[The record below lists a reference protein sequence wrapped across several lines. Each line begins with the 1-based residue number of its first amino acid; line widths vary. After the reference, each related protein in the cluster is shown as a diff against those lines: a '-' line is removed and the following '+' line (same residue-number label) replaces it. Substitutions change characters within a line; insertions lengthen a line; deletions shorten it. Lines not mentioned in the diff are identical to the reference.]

1 LPSNFC
7 VVKKSTNEF
16 IIPFVGLNIGTHR
29 YEFKIDKSFFEG
41 VENTLIEDANVL
53 VELAFEKKETMMI
66 AEFSLSGTVATPCD
80 RCNDPM
86 EMAIHGDYR
95 IVYKFG
101 TEISEDEN
109 LIVLHPE
116 TFELDISAPIYELL
130 VISLPA
136 RKIHPEGG
144 CNEEVMGLYNKYIVN
159 ANEPDEDDEWDD
171 EDEDWDEN
179 DEDQEEYG
187 DEDDEDEEDD
197 DSDEPDNNKPIDPR
211 WSVLKNLN

>member
-1 LPSNFC
+1 
-7 VVKKSTNEF
+7 VKESTNEF
-16 IIPFVGLNIGTHR
+16 IIPFVGLKIGTHR
-29 YEFKIDKSFFEG
+29 YEFNIDKSFFEG
-41 VENTLIEDANVL
+41 VEDTLIDDANVL

-66 AEFSLSGTVATPCD
+66 AEFSLSGTVNTPCD

-86 EMAIHGDYR
+86 EVNIHGDYR

-109 LIVLHPE
+109 LIILHPE
-116 TFELDISAPIYELL
+116 TYELNISAPIYELL

-136 RKIHPEGG
+136 RKIHPEGE

-171 EDEDWDEN
+171 DDEDWDEN
-179 DEDQEEYG
+179 DEDQEENG
-187 DEDDEDEEDD
+187 NDDDEDEEDD
-197 DSDEPDNNKPIDPR
+197 DSDETDNDKPIDPR

>member
-1 LPSNFC
+1 MPSNFC

-16 IIPFVGLNIGTHR
+16 LIQFVGLKTGTHR
-29 YEFKIDKSFFEG
+29 YEFNIGKSFFDG

-66 AEFSLSGTVATPCD
+66 AEFSLSGTVTTPCD

-86 EMAIHGDYR
+86 EMAIDGEYR

-109 LIVLHPE
+109 LMILHPE
-116 TFELDISAPIYELL
+116 SYELDLSAPIYELL

-136 RKIHPEGG
+136 RRIHPEGE
-144 CNEEVMGLYNKYIVN
+144 CNEEVMDLYNKYIVN
-159 ANEPDEDDEWDD
+159 ANEPDEDDDEWDD
-171 EDEDWDEN
+171 EDDDW
-179 DEDQEEYG
+179 
-187 DEDDEDEEDD
+187 EDDEDNGEDWDDEGDDDD
-197 DSDEPDNNKPIDPR
+197 DSGDPDDDKPIDPR
-211 WSVLKNLN
+211 WSALKNLN

>member
-1 LPSNFC
+1 M
-7 VVKKSTNEF
+7 KESTNEF
-16 IIPFVGLNIGTHR
+16 IIPFVGLKIGTHR
-29 YEFKIDKSFFEG
+29 YEFNIDKSFFEG
-41 VENTLIEDANVL
+41 VEDTLIDDANVL

-66 AEFSLSGTVATPCD
+66 AEFSLSGTVNTPCD

-86 EMAIHGDYR
+86 EVNIHGDYR

-109 LIVLHPE
+109 LIILHPE
-116 TFELDISAPIYELL
+116 TYELNISAPIYELL

-136 RKIHPEGG
+136 RKIHPEGE

-171 EDEDWDEN
+171 DDEDWDEN
-179 DEDQEEYG
+179 DEDQEENG
-187 DEDDEDEEDD
+187 NDDDEDEEDD
-197 DSDEPDNNKPIDPR
+197 DSDETDNDKPIDPR

>member
-1 LPSNFC
+1 M
-7 VVKKSTNEF
+7 KESTNEF
-16 IIPFVGLNIGTHR
+16 IIPFVGLKIGTHR
-29 YEFKIDKSFFEG
+29 YEFNIDKSFFEG
-41 VENTLIEDANVL
+41 VEDTLIDDANVL
-53 VELAFEKKETMMI
+53 IELAFEKKETMMI
-66 AEFSLSGTVATPCD
+66 AEFSLSGTVNTPCD

-86 EMAIHGDYR
+86 EVNIHGDYR

-109 LIVLHPE
+109 LIILHPE
-116 TFELDISAPIYELL
+116 TYELNISAPIYELL

-136 RKIHPEGG
+136 RKIHPEGE

-171 EDEDWDEN
+171 DDEDWDEN
-179 DEDQEEYG
+179 DEDQEENG
-187 DEDDEDEEDD
+187 DDDDEDEEDD
-197 DSDEPDNNKPIDPR
+197 DSDETDNDKPIDPR

>member
-1 LPSNFC
+1 
-7 VVKKSTNEF
+7 
-16 IIPFVGLNIGTHR
+16 
-29 YEFKIDKSFFEG
+29 
-41 VENTLIEDANVL
+41 
-53 VELAFEKKETMMI
+53 
-66 AEFSLSGTVATPCD
+66 
-80 RCNDPM
+80 M
-86 EMAIHGDYR
+86 EMSIHGDYR

-116 TFELDISAPIYELL
+116 TFELDISAPIDELL

-179 DEDQEEYG
+179 DEDQEDYG
-187 DEDDEDEEDD
+187 DEEDEDEDEEDD
-197 DSDEPDNNKPIDPR
+197 DSDEPDNDKPIDPR

>member
-41 VENTLIEDANVL
+41 VEDTLIEDANVL

-66 AEFSLSGTVATPCD
+66 AEFSFSGTVATPCD

-86 EMAIHGDYR
+86 EVVIHGDYR

-101 TEISEDEN
+101 TEISDDEN
-109 LIVLHPE
+109 LVILHPE
-116 TFELDISAPIYELL
+116 TFELNISAPIYELL

-136 RKIHPEGG
+136 RKIHPEGE

-159 ANEPDEDDEWDD
+159 ANEPDEDDEW
-171 EDEDWDEN
+171 DEDWDEN

-197 DSDEPDNNKPIDPR
+197 DSDEPDNDKPIDPR

>member
-1 LPSNFC
+1 MPSNFC

-16 IIPFVGLNIGTHR
+16 IIPFVGLEIGTHR
-29 YEFKIDKSFFEG
+29 YEFNIDKSFFEG
-41 VENTLIEDANVL
+41 VEDTLIEDANVL
-53 VELAFEKKETMMI
+53 VELAFEKKETMMV

-86 EMAIHGDYR
+86 EVAIHGDYR

-101 TEISEDEN
+101 TDISEDEN
-109 LIVLHPE
+109 LVILHPE

-136 RKIHPEGG
+136 RKIHPQGE

-159 ANEPDEDDEWDD
+159 ANEPEHSEWDD
-171 EDEDWDEN
+171 DDEDWDEEEEDT
-179 DEDQEEYG
+179 DEDWDDEEG
-187 DEDDEDEEDD
+187 EDEDDSDD
-197 DSDEPDNNKPIDPR
+197 DPDNDKPIDPR

>member
-1 LPSNFC
+1 MPSNFC

-16 IIPFVGLNIGTHR
+16 IIPFVGLKTGTHR
-29 YEFKIDKSFFEG
+29 YEFNIGKSFFEG
-41 VENTLIEDANVL
+41 VENTLIEDAAVL

-86 EMAIHGDYR
+86 EVRINGDYR

-109 LIVLHPE
+109 LIILHPE
-116 TFELDISAPIYELL
+116 SFELDLSAPIYELL

-136 RKIHPEGG
+136 RRIHPEGE
-144 CNEEVMGLYNKYIVN
+144 CNEEVMDLYNKYIVN
-159 ANEPDEDDEWDD
+159 ANEPDEEEDDEWDD
-171 EDEDWDEN
+171 EDEDWNE
-179 DEDQEEYG
+179 EDDNG
-187 DEDDEDEEDD
+187 EDWEDEDEGD
-197 DSDEPDNNKPIDPR
+197 DEPDPDDDKPIDPR
-211 WSVLKNLN
+211 WSALKNLN

>member
-1 LPSNFC
+1 M
-7 VVKKSTNEF
+7 KKSTNEF
-16 IIPFVGLNIGTHR
+16 IIQFVGLNIGTHR

-41 VENTLIEDANVL
+41 VEDTLIEDANVH
-53 VELAFEKKETMMI
+53 VELALEKKETMMI

-86 EMAIHGDYR
+86 EVKIHGDYR

-101 TEISEDEN
+101 TEVSEDEN
-109 LIVLHPE
+109 LVILHPE
-116 TFELDISAPIYELL
+116 TFELDFSAPLYELL

-136 RKIHPEGG
+136 RKIHPEGE

-159 ANEPDEDDEWDD
+159 ANEPDEDEDWD
-171 EDEDWDEN
+171 DEDWDEN
-179 DEDQEEYG
+179 DEDQEEDG
-187 DEDDEDEEDD
+187 DDDGEDEEDD
-197 DSDEPDNNKPIDPR
+197 DSDEPDNDKPIDPR

>member
-1 LPSNFC
+1 
-7 VVKKSTNEF
+7 VKKSANEF
-16 IIPFVGLNIGTHR
+16 IIPFVGLNIGTYR

-41 VENTLIEDANVL
+41 VEDTLIEDANVL

-66 AEFSLSGTVATPCD
+66 AEFSLSGTVDTPCD

-86 EMAIHGDYR
+86 EVNIHGDYR

-101 TEISEDEN
+101 TEVSEDEN
-109 LIVLHPE
+109 LIILHPE
-116 TFELDISAPIYELL
+116 TFELDLSAPIYELL

-159 ANEPDEDDEWDD
+159 ANEPENNEW
-171 EDEDWDEN
+171 
-179 DEDQEEYG
+179 
-187 DEDDEDEEDD
+187 DEDDEDWEDDEDNDEDWDDEEGEDDD
-197 DSDEPDNNKPIDPR
+197 DSDDPDDDKPIDPR
-211 WSVLKNLN
+211 WSALKNLN